1 MIFDVKNITFSYNK
15 GKINDTKVFN
25 DLSVRIEKGK
35 FNGILGPNG
44 CGKTTFLDLL
54 VKHVKPA
61 NGEIFY
67 GKKKLNEIST
77 RDYSREVALVSQNFY
92 INFGFTVEEIVMMG
106 RHPYIPRFSSPCV
119 DDYEIVTDIMKQ
131 TDVYRFRNK
140 YVTQLSGGERQRVVF
155 ARALAQDTP
164 VLILDEATSN
174 LDISHTIAMMNIV
187 SKRVKNKN
195 RTVISVIQD
204 INLAAM
210 YCDNLL
216 FLKNGKLAASGNTS
230 EVLNEDNIKKVF
242 NVETKINEDSFSGR
256 KSIVYKR

>member
-1 MIFDVKNITFSYNK
+1 MIFDVKNISFSYNT
-15 GKINDTKVFN
+15 GKKNLPMVFE
-25 DLSVRIEKGK
+25 DLSLKIEKGK

-67 GKKKLNEIST
+67 DEKKLNEIST
-77 RDYSREVALVSQNFY
+77 REYSREVALVSQNFY

-106 RHPYIPRFSSPCV
+106 RHPYIPRFASPSV
-119 DDYEIVTDIMKQ
+119 DDYEIVNDIMKQ
-131 TDVYRFRNK
+131 TDVDKFRNK

-187 SKRVKNKN
+187 SKRVKNEK

-216 FLKNGKLAASGNTS
+216 FFKDGKLAATGEIN
-230 EVLNEDNIKKVF
+230 EVLNEENIKKVF